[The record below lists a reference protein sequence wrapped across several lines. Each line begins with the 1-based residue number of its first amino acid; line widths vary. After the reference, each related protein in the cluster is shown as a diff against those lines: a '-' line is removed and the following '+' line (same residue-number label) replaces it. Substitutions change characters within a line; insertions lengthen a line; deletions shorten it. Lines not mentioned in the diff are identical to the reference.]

1 MKVNVDSLYYE
12 NRFLRNYLLQLR
24 LYFQLEIYEKR
35 K

>member
-12 NRFLRNYLLQLR
+12 NRFLHNYLLQLR